1 VLILACQSPLL
12 KAQSVP
18 NSPAMSVSISNGV
31 TSVSI
36 LLQASQNL
44 TSQDRFFSLPQF
56 NGQLVGQNASTVSSI
71 VQDSVRTLSP
81 HASVSNLRLGL
92 SSSPPTNGTVLQW
105 FNVSLQFQVGG
116 IQTPENGNERT
127 DLSWKS
133 FVIASNIT
141 IGGIEVN
148 TVGSTYMQAAATYL
162 QALEAPSQGTFA
174 FRNLINNRVVTAIG
188 LPSAILRI
196 QLLNFTRFLPQVDTW
211 QQSYNFTSRSATW
224 SFTADP
230 NLGLVVQQTSN
241 EPHVTEKVTS
251 GFFYVLKA
259 TISAPARSIARGDT
273 ILAFFQDTSEALM
286 GTVIVAI
293 LALGSATYLYER
305 RTLKS
310 RSTRKPKH

>member
-1 VLILACQSPLL
+1 
-12 KAQSVP
+12 
-18 NSPAMSVSISNGV
+18 MSVSISNGA

-56 NGQLVGQNASTVSSI
+56 NGQLVGQNASTISSI
-71 VQDSVRTLSP
+71 VQDSIRALSI
-81 HASVSNLRLGL
+81 HASVSNLRLAL

-133 FVIASNIT
+133 FAIGSNVT

-148 TVGSTYMQAAATYL
+148 TIGSTYLRAPATYL
-162 QALEAPSQGTFA
+162 QALETPSQGTFA

-196 QLLNFTRFLPQVDTW
+196 QLLNFTRFLPQIDMW
-211 QQSYNFTSRSATW
+211 HQGYDFNSRSTTW
-224 SFTADP
+224 SLAADP

-241 EPHVTEKVTS
+241 EPHVTEKITS

-259 TISAPARSIARGDT
+259 TISAPARSLARGDT
-273 ILAFFQDTSEALM
+273 ILAFFQDTIETLM

-293 LALGSATYLYER
+293 LALGAVTYLYER
-305 RTLKS
+305 RTLKN
-310 RSTRKPKH
+310 RSSRKPKH